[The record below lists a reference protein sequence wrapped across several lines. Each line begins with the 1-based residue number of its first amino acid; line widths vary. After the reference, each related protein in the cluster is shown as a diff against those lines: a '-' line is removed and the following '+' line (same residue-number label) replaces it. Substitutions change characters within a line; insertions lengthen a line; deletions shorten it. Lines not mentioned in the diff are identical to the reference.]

1 MGGNYSRSITL
12 LTTRQFSDAF
22 SSALIKAP
30 PAGLGTEE
38 LVTLFN
44 CTCTNIL
51 DSTAPYKVR
60 KAKISKPKLQV
71 SYQHLRYCLA
81 KYQQCIK
88 AERTKYFSDIIFKHV
103 HRPKVLF
110 NTINKVHNPAVTNCH
125 EATSDTC
132 EYFLRFFTSKLD
144 TIQSQI
150 SPPAYDLSDLS
161 SCSSV
166 LTNFEPFS
174 LSSLT
179 HIISHMKPCTCPL
192 DIIPPRL
199 LKEVLDTVGLTIL
212 SIINSSLCLWLCP
225 SLL

>member
-1 MGGNYSRSITL
+1 MPSPLLSLKLPLLVWAQKNWSHYSIAL
-12 LTTRQFSDAF
+12 APIFSTQLH
-22 SSALIKAP
+22 LIKLEKQKSKW
-30 PAGLGTEE
+30 LG
-38 LVTLFN
+38 
-44 CTCTNIL
+44 
-51 DSTAPYKVR
+51 R
-60 KAKISKPKLQV
+60 KAERAERKWKKDKLQV

-125 EATSDTC
+125 EATSDNC

-192 DIIPPRL
+192 DLIPPRL
-199 LKEVLDTVGLTIL
+199 LKEVLDTVGPCIL